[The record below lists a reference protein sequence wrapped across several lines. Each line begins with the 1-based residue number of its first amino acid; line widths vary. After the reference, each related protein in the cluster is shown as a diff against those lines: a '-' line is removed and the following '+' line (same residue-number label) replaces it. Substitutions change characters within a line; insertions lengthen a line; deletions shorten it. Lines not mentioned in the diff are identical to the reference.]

1 MGSQETGQTI
11 WPPMSETRDRLLQQT
26 LSSTLLWPDSE
37 GFFQSLMSGDGMNWD
52 HTFITQPETVHGNVD
67 PVGPQQVA
75 STPRGDELA
84 VVEDGQRAVQ
94 TTYSLVTNT
103 VSTPFVGV
111 RIHG

>member
-1 MGSQETGQTI
+1 
-11 WPPMSETRDRLLQQT
+11 MSETRDRLLQQT

-52 HTFITQPETVHGNVD
+52 HALITQPEPVQGNVN
-67 PVGPQQVA
+67 PMEPHHA
-75 STPRGDELA
+75 ANTPRGDELA

-103 VSTPFVGV
+103 VSTPFAAAKN
-111 RIHG
+111 HG